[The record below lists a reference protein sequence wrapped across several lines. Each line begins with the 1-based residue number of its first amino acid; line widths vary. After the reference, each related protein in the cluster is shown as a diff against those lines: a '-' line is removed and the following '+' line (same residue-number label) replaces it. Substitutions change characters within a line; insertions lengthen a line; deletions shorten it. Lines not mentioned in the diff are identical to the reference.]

1 MNFFQK
7 IPIFFFSL
15 LYPIKVYGKENIPK
29 GGAVLVS
36 NHFRAIDCG
45 FIARICS
52 KDIKYLAKK
61 EIFKNKLIT
70 KIVKS
75 YGGIPIDRD
84 NPDLKSLLEAIKEI
98 KKGHKLC
105 IFPEGKRNTTGTNDL
120 QEIKGGTVIFSVKA
134 KCPIVPIMMLK
145 KAKIFRQTKIIIGK
159 PFEFEEY
166 YGKKITEEDINA
178 MSAVIREKMIAEQ
191 QKLSIISTKK
201 KKDKKD
207 ACIKE

>member
-15 LYPIKVYGKENIPK
+15 LYPIKVYGKENIPE
-29 GGAVLVS
+29 GGAVFVC

-45 FIARICS
+45 FIARICD

-61 EIFKNKLIT
+61 ELFKNKLFT
-70 KIVKS
+70 KIIRS

-84 NPDLKSLLEAIKEI
+84 NPDMKSLLEAIKEI

-105 IFPEGKRNTTGTNDL
+105 IFPEGKRNVTGTNDL

-145 KAKIFRQTKIIIGK
+145 KAKIFRRTKIIIGK
-159 PFEFEEY
+159 PFELDEY
-166 YGKKITEEDINA
+166 YGKKLGEQDIMDMA
-178 MSAVIREKMIAEQ
+178 KVVREKMIEQ
-191 QKLSIISTKK
+191 QEILKNMTKK
-201 KKDKKD
+201 R
-207 ACIKE
+207 

>member
-15 LYPIKVYGKENIPK
+15 LYPMKVYGKENIPE

-45 FIARICS
+45 FIARICD

-61 EIFKNKLIT
+61 EIFKNKLIS

-84 NPDLKSLLEAIKEI
+84 NPDMKSLLEAIKEI
-98 KKGHKLC
+98 KKGNKLC
-105 IFPEGKRNTTGTNDL
+105 IFPEGKRNVSGTSDL
-120 QEIKGGTVIFSVKA
+120 QDVKGGSVIFSVKA

-145 KAKIFRQTKIIIGK
+145 KAKIFRKTRIIIGK
-159 PFEFEEY
+159 PFEFSEY
-166 YGKKITEEDINA
+166 YGKKLSEEDIANLDQ
-178 MSAVIREKMIAEQ
+178 MLREKMIEQ
-191 QKLSIISTKK
+191 QDILKQIVAKGKK
-201 KKDKKD
+201 
-207 ACIKE
+207 

>member
-1 MNFFQK
+1 MNFFQR

-15 LYPIKVYGKENIPK
+15 LYPMKVYGKENIPE

-45 FIARICS
+45 FIARICD

-61 EIFKNKLIT
+61 EIFKNKLIS

-84 NPDLKSLLEAIKEI
+84 NPDIKSLLEAIKEI
-98 KKGHKLC
+98 KKGNKLC
-105 IFPEGKRNTTGTNDL
+105 IFPEGKRNVSGTSDL
-120 QEIKGGTVIFSVKA
+120 QEIKGGSVIFSVKA

-145 KAKIFRQTKIIIGK
+145 KAKMFSKTRIIIGK
-159 PFEFEEY
+159 PFELSDY
-166 YGKKITEEDINA
+166 YGKKLSEEDIA
-178 MSAVIREKMIAEQ
+178 YLDQIVREKMIEQ
-191 QKLSIISTKK
+191 QDILKQLVAKGKK
-201 KKDKKD
+201 
-207 ACIKE
+207 

>member
-45 FIARICS
+45 FIARICD

-61 EIFKNKLIT
+61 EIFKNKLFS
-70 KIVKS
+70 KIVRS

-84 NPDLKSLLEAIKEI
+84 NPDMKSLLEAIKEI
-98 KKGHKLC
+98 KKGNKLC
-105 IFPEGKRNTTGTNDL
+105 IFPEGTRNVSGTADL
-120 QEIKGGTVIFSVKA
+120 QEIKGGSVIFSVKA

-145 KAKIFRQTKIIIGK
+145 KAKMFSRTKIIIGK
-159 PFEFEEY
+159 PFELSDY
-166 YGKKITEEDINA
+166 YGKKLSEEDIKA
-178 MSAVIREKMIAEQ
+178 LDQIVREKMIEQ
-191 QKLSIISTKK
+191 QNMLKQLSSKGKK
-201 KKDKKD
+201 
-207 ACIKE
+207 

>member
-15 LYPIKVYGKENIPK
+15 LYPIKVYGKENIPE
-29 GGAVLVS
+29 GGAVFVC

-45 FIARICS
+45 FIARICD

-61 EIFKNKLIT
+61 ELFKNKLFT
-70 KIVKS
+70 KIIRS

-84 NPDLKSLLEAIKEI
+84 NPDMKSLLEAIKEI

-105 IFPEGKRNTTGTNDL
+105 IFPEGKRNVTGTSDL

-145 KAKIFRQTKIIIGK
+145 KAKIFRRTKIIIGK
-159 PFEFEEY
+159 PFELDEY
-166 YGKKITEEDINA
+166 YGKKLGEQDIMDMA
-178 MSAVIREKMIAEQ
+178 KVVREKMIEQ
-191 QKLSIISTKK
+191 QEILKNMTKK
-201 KKDKKD
+201 V
-207 ACIKE
+207 